1 MKGGGEKEKGI
12 FWRIR
17 GHDWS
22 IINVRFTDATS
33 QDRKCGGDVAK
44 NQHLSE
50 RCIFW
55 NVRLHLAIRV
65 IKKRLNSLKLG
76 RLAIDRKI
84 KEFKGKEEQ
93 LISEIM
99 LSVKKDKSR

>member
-1 MKGGGEKEKGI
+1 MKGGGEKKKGI

-65 IKKRLNSLKLG
+65 IKK
-76 RLAIDRKI
+76 KI
-84 KEFKGKEEQ
+84 KLFQTGQ
-93 LISEIM
+93 LIDLYRPSKATINPHSNRP
-99 LSVKKDKSR
+99 LFPGPDYS